1 MKKKLIV
8 SIVVLLVSIFNIN
21 AQYRNKGSAAELYR
35 KGDIEIGGNIGLNS
49 STARIQNENIEADT
63 DSRISFNLAA
73 SGEYYFSDRWGLKTK
88 LIYDNKG
95 FDITSEDSVTGDIS
109 TVKEEYTY
117 ISVPVM
123 ASWHFAKKRNW
134 YLNFGFYYAALVNVE
149 VEDFEG
155 DDPKD
160 LFNSSDFG
168 LAFGVGYKIPINYQ
182 TKLFI
187 EYDGQTGFSD
197 IDSESDSVTI
207 RNARSA
213 LNIGVLF
220 NL

>member
-49 STARIQNENIEADT
+49 STARIQNENIDLDN
-63 DSRISFNLAA
+63 DSRISFNIAA

-95 FDITSEDSVTGDIS
+95 LERAILNEGVESTNAED
-109 TVKEEYTY
+109 YTY
-117 ISVPVM
+117 ISVPVL
-123 ASWHFAKKRNW
+123 ASWHFAKKRTW

-149 VEDFEG
+149 VEDL
-155 DDPKD
+155 K
-160 LFNSSDFG
+160 
-168 LAFGVGYKIPINYQ
+168 
-182 TKLFI
+182 
-187 EYDGQTGFSD
+187 
-197 IDSESDSVTI
+197 
-207 RNARSA
+207 
-213 LNIGVLF
+213 